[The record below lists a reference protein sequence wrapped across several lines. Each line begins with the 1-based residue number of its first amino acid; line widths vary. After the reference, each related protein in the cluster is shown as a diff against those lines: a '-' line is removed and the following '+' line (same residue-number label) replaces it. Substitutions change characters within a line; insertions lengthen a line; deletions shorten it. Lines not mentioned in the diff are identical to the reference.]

1 MTETILNILFAVTA
15 VILCGVSHK
24 IGYYEGWKEGIKT
37 EHGLIREVLTG
48 TIEHVTG
55 EKIDV

>member
-1 MTETILNILFAVTA
+1 MTETILNILFAAVA

-37 EHGLIREVLTG
+37 EHQLIRSVMKG
-48 TIEHVTG
+48 TIENITG
-55 EKIDV
+55 EKVNV